1 MTRPRGKVGWF
12 GSATSSPVKQHC
24 GRVAWFNNALR
35 CGFLS
40 QEDGPDVFCRF
51 DAIRCAG
58 FQTLIQGEA
67 VEYEIAE
74 SFRGPVATNVRRRA
88 AQAKVLDFPPR

>member
-1 MTRPRGKVGWF
+1 MT
-12 GSATSSPVKQHC
+12 QHR
-24 GRVAWFNNALR
+24 GRVCWFNNALR

-40 QEDGPDVFCRF
+40 QEDGPDVFCRS

-67 VEYEIAE
+67 VEYEITE
-74 SFRGPVATNVRRRA
+74 DFRGPVAANVRRTP
-88 AQAKVLDFPPR
+88 AQQNVLEIPASR